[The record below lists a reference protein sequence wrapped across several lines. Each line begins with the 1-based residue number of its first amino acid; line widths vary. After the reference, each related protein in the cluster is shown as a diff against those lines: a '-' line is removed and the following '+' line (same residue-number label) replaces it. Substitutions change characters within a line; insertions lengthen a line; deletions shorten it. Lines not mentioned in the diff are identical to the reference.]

1 MADPCCQS
9 LAAAQAGF
17 PCGQA
22 GLREEAA
29 ITSFTEAAKAG
40 VSLQGKFG
48 MAELRADVL
57 VLGAGMVGVSAALH
71 LQQRGRDVILIDRH
85 ERAGEETSYGNA
97 GLIEC
102 ASVFPYMFP
111 RDLTQIFQY
120 AINRSPQV
128 RYQFSDLPAFLPW
141 LARYFLAS
149 SKKRALHSAMAE
161 LPLIRRSL
169 IEHQALIAEANVP
182 ELLRRTGWLK
192 LFRSDA
198 TLASAVREFERARQY
213 GVEGEVLD
221 GKAIALREPHLSGEF
236 AGAVYLPAP
245 GFVPDPGALA
255 KAYAALFQRKGG
267 RFLIGDARTLEQRAG
282 GWRLNG
288 PEGAVAA
295 REVVVALGP
304 WSDLV
309 FGPLGY
315 SIPLGV
321 KRGYHLHLAPR
332 GNAVL
337 HHPVL
342 DSDLGYLLAPMNRG
356 IRLTTGVE
364 FARRDAPPTLVQLQ
378 RALPRA
384 HALFPLGEA
393 VDAKPWMG
401 ARPCLPDMLPV
412 IGRAPRHAGL
422 WFDFGHQHHGLTLGP
437 ATGRLLAE
445 MMTGETPFA
454 DPSPFAVERFG

>member
-1 MADPCCQS
+1 M
-9 LAAAQAGF
+9 
-17 PCGQA
+17 
-22 GLREEAA
+22 
-29 ITSFTEAAKAG
+29 TELK
-40 VSLQGKFG
+40 
-48 MAELRADVL
+48 ADVL

-71 LQQRGRDVILIDRH
+71 LQQRGRDVVLVDRH
-85 ERAGEETSYGNA
+85 ELAGEETSHGNA

-111 RDLTQIFQY
+111 RDVGEILRY
-120 AINRSPQV
+120 AINSTPQV
-128 RYQFSDLPAFLPW
+128 RYSVADLPSFLPW
-141 LARYFLAS
+141 LMRYFLAS
-149 SKKRALHSAMAE
+149 SPERALHSALAE

-169 IEHQALIAEANVP
+169 IEHEALIAEAGVP
-182 ELLRRTGWLK
+182 ELLRRTGWIK

-198 TLASAVREFERARQY
+198 TLAKAAADLERARQY
-213 GVEGEVLD
+213 GVTGELLD
-221 GKAIALREPHLSGEF
+221 AKAIAAREPNLTGDF
-236 AGAVYLPAP
+236 AGAVYWPAP
-245 GFVPDPGALA
+245 GFVPDPGGLA
-255 KAYAALFQRKGG
+255 KAYAALFKRKGG
-267 RFLIGDARTLEQRAG
+267 RFRAGDARTLQQDAG
-282 GWRLNG
+282 GWRLAG
-288 PEGAVAA
+288 PDGAIVA
-295 REVVVALGP
+295 REAVVALGP

-309 FGPLGY
+309 FRPLGY
-315 SIPLGV
+315 SIPLSV

-337 HHPVL
+337 QHPVL

-364 FARRDAPPTLVQLQ
+364 FARRDAPPTPIQLE

-384 HALFPLGEA
+384 HRLFPLGEA
-393 VDAKPWMG
+393 VDAKPWIG

-412 IGRAPRHAGL
+412 IGRAPRHPSL

-454 DPSPFAVERFG
+454 DPGPFAVERFG

>member
-1 MADPCCQS
+1 
-9 LAAAQAGF
+9 
-17 PCGQA
+17 
-22 GLREEAA
+22 
-29 ITSFTEAAKAG
+29 
-40 VSLQGKFG
+40 

-57 VLGAGMVGVSAALH
+57 VLGAGMVGVGAALH
-71 LQQRGRDVILIDRH
+71 LQQRGRDVILVDRH
-85 ERAGEETSYGNA
+85 ELAGEETSFGN
-97 GLIEC
+97 GGIIEC

-111 RDLTQIFQY
+111 RDFGQILQY
-120 AINRSPQV
+120 AMNSTPQV
-128 RYQFSDLPAFLPW
+128 RYQFSDLPTFLPW

-149 SKKRALHSAMAE
+149 SPDRALRSAMAE

-169 IEHQALIAEANVP
+169 IEHEALIAEAEVP
-182 ELLRRTGWLK
+182 ELLRRTGWIK

-198 TLASAVREFERARQY
+198 TLEKATRDFERAKHY
-213 GVEGEVLD
+213 DVAGEALD
-221 GKAIALREPHLSGEF
+221 GKAIVAREPNLTGDF
-236 AGAVYLPAP
+236 AGAIHFPAP
-245 GFVPDPGALA
+245 GFVPDPGGLA
-255 KAYAALFQRKGG
+255 KAYAALFKRKGG
-267 RFLIGDARTLEQRAG
+267 RFLVGDARTLEQDAG
-282 GWRLNG
+282 GWRVG
-288 PEGAVAA
+288 GSGGTAIA
-295 REVVVALGP
+295 RDVVVALGP

-309 FGPLGY
+309 FRPLGY
-315 SIPLGV
+315 SIPLNV

-337 HHPVL
+337 NHPVL

-364 FARRDAPPTLVQLQ
+364 FARRDAPPTPIQLQ

-384 HALFPLGEA
+384 HALFPLGDA

-412 IGRAPRHAGL
+412 IGKAPRHAGL

-437 ATGRLLAE
+437 VTGRLLAE

-454 DPSPFAVERFG
+454 DPKPFAVERFG

>member
-1 MADPCCQS
+1 
-9 LAAAQAGF
+9 
-17 PCGQA
+17 
-22 GLREEAA
+22 
-29 ITSFTEAAKAG
+29 
-40 VSLQGKFG
+40 
-48 MAELRADVL
+48 MAELKADVL

-71 LQQRGRDVILIDRH
+71 LQQRGRDVILVDKH
-85 ERAGEETSYGNA
+85 ERAGEETSFGNG
-97 GLIEC
+97 GLIES

-111 RDLTQIFQY
+111 RDFAQIFQY
-120 AINRSPQV
+120 AINNAPQV
-128 RYQFSDLPAFLPW
+128 RYQFSDLPVFLPW
-141 LARYFLAS
+141 LVRYFLAS
-149 SKKRALHSAMAE
+149 SPDRALHSAMAE
-161 LPLIRRSL
+161 LPLIQRSL
-169 IEHQALIAEANVP
+169 IEHEALIAEAKVP
-182 ELLRRTGWLK
+182 DLLRRTGWIK

-198 TLASAVREFERARQY
+198 TLENAVRNFERAKHY
-213 GVEGEVLD
+213 GVAGEVLD
-221 GKAIALREPHLSGEF
+221 SKAIEAREPNLTGEF
-236 AGAVYLPAP
+236 AGAVYFPAP

-267 RFLIGDARTLEQRAG
+267 RFVVGDARTLEQGAG
-282 GWRLNG
+282 GWRVAAAT
-288 PEGAVAA
+288 GAAVA

-309 FGPLGY
+309 FRPLGY

-364 FARRDAPPTLVQLQ
+364 FARRDALPTPIQLR

-384 HALFPLGEA
+384 HALFPLGDPVE
-393 VDAKPWMG
+393 AKPWMG

-412 IGRAPRHAGL
+412 IGKAPRHAGL

-445 MMTGETPFA
+445 MITGETPFA
-454 DPSPFAVERFG
+454 DPAPFAAERFG

>member
-1 MADPCCQS
+1 
-9 LAAAQAGF
+9 
-17 PCGQA
+17 
-22 GLREEAA
+22 
-29 ITSFTEAAKAG
+29 
-40 VSLQGKFG
+40 
-48 MAELRADVL
+48 MAELKADVL

-71 LQQRGRDVILIDRH
+71 LQQRGRDVILVDKH
-85 ERAGEETSYGNA
+85 ERAGEETSFGNS
-97 GLIEC
+97 GLIES

-111 RDLTQIFQY
+111 RDFAVIFQY
-120 AINRSPQV
+120 AINRAPQV
-128 RYQFSDLPAFLPW
+128 RYQFSDLPVFLPW
-141 LARYFLAS
+141 LVRYFLAS
-149 SKKRALHSAMAE
+149 SPDRALHSAMAV

-169 IEHQALIAEANVP
+169 IEHEALIAEAKVP
-182 ELLRRTGWLK
+182 DLLRRTGWIK

-198 TLASAVREFERARQY
+198 TLENAVRDFERAKHY
-213 GVEGEVLD
+213 GVAGEVLD
-221 GKAIALREPHLSGEF
+221 SKAIAAREPNLTGEF

-255 KAYAALFQRKGG
+255 KAYATLFQRKGG
-267 RFLIGDARTLEQRAG
+267 RFVVGDARTLEQVAG
-282 GWRLNG
+282 GWRVAAAT
-288 PEGAVAA
+288 GAAIA

-309 FGPLGY
+309 FRPLGY

-364 FARRDAPPTLVQLQ
+364 FARRDAPPTPIQLQ

-384 HALFPLGEA
+384 HALFPLGDP

-412 IGRAPRHAGL
+412 IGKAPRHAGL
-422 WFDFGHQHHGLTLGP
+422 WFDFGHEHHGLTLGP

-454 DPSPFAVERFG
+454 DPRPFAAERFG